1 MILYIINSNKNSMTF
16 PFQNKVLPLIQA
28 IINKKWLIS
37 EKLLKANPLRS
48 HLRSLHLFQI
58 MLSRRLGLNNLML
71 LKAPY

>member
-48 HLRSLHLFQI
+48 HLR
-58 MLSRRLGLNNLML
+58 
-71 LKAPY
+71 